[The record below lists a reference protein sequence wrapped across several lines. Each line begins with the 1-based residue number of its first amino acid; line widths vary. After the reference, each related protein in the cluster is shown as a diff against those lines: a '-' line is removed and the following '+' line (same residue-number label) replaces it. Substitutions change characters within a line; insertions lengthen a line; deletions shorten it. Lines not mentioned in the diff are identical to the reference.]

1 MREARQFI
9 ETCERLRQSQKQKL
23 ADVLAR
29 GRAEFEDRLIKADD
43 ANRLIKLAQGIRI
56 HEKNF
61 MLRGDETA
69 LIEIDRTIDAIGELI
84 DDLDQRFES
93 EVNVAQLSAIR
104 ESARRYKLAFDAW
117 VEDSQQKEEKMA
129 SMVLSARGMVEQC
142 EALRSDQKRL
152 TETSVGDAIQAIA
165 GILALTILGGL
176 LMGIAITRSIV
187 QPLRGAAEFAGAVA
201 EGDFDRSLR
210 IDQRDEIGDL
220 ARSLDVMSGELAA
233 REGEIVEA
241 QQRGFRGIVEAFE
254 RGFFFYSTDERGHLT
269 YISPSVANVIGWEPD
284 EGTPHFR
291 DLCTDSPINDEA
303 KHRSEET
310 LRGRTQSS
318 FEVELATPDGRICR
332 LEISEIPVT
341 NDDGRVTEAQGIAH
355 DVTTLIE
362 ARAAADQASR
372 AKSAF
377 LANMSHELRTPMNA
391 IIGYSEMLMEDA
403 EDSGDDAQLE
413 DLRKI
418 HGAGQYLLSLIN
430 DILDLSKVEAGRMDL
445 YLERFDLAEM
455 VEEIASTVAPLV
467 EKQENTL
474 VCEPAEGLG
483 TMRADLTKVRQALFN
498 LLSNAAKFTA
508 KGTITLA
515 ARRDRDDAGDR
526 IVMSVADT
534 GIGIPPDKLEH
545 IFDEFSQADQTTTRN
560 FGGTGLGLAIS
571 RRFCRMMGGDI
582 TVWSRPGE
590 GAVFTMTLPATVD
603 ALEVAKAAASD
614 SGSEDGD
621 GPVPSTVVA
630 GAVLVIDDDPDA
642 RDLLRRTLEA
652 DGHEVVTAAS
662 ARDGLELARAATP
675 AVVTLDVSM
684 PDMDGWTVLRL
695 LKSDPALRHVPV
707 VMVSMLHEKGLGIAL
722 GAAEYLSKPVDRKK
736 LQELVARLSESETRG
751 HVLVVEDDAAEREL
765 VRRALQ
771 QQGRTVVEAENGAVG
786 MERVTEETPQVVIL
800 DLMMPVMDGFEFL
813 RRLRASPAG
822 RPVPVIVLTAR
833 ELSADEADLL
843 TKEASAVLLKDSPDL
858 DAALSELRS
867 VVAGYLGPGTAGG

>member
-1 MREARQFI
+1 MSWKNLRVGQKIGVAFAALIILSGVVGAIAYLGFTGVVDRIEKADDANRLIKLAQEIRRHEKNYLLRGDEESRYLVVDSIRRAREQIEDTRPRFRNPANVAQINRIAREIETYEQSFTAWVELAGTQRDLERELVREARQFI

-93 EVNVAQLSAIR
+93 AVNVAQLSAIR

-117 VEDSQQKEEKMA
+117 VEDSRQKEEKMA

-187 QPLRGAAEFAGAVA
+187 HPLRGAAEFAGAVA
-201 EGDFDRSLR
+201 EGDFNRSLR

-220 ARSLDVMSGELAA
+220 ARSLEVMSGELAA

-284 EGTPHFR
+284 EDTPHFR

-303 KHRSEET
+303 KRRSEET

-341 NDDGRVTEAQGIAH
+341 NDDGRVTGAQGIAH

-418 HGAGQYLLSLIN
+418 HAAGQYLLSLIN

-455 VEEIASTVAPLV
+455 VEEVASTVAPLV

-483 TMRADLTKVRQALFN
+483 TMRADLTKVRQTLFN

-515 ARRDRDDAGDR
+515 A
-526 IVMSVADT
+526 
-534 GIGIPPDKLEH
+534 
-545 IFDEFSQADQTTTRN
+545 
-560 FGGTGLGLAIS
+560 
-571 RRFCRMMGGDI
+571 
-582 TVWSRPGE
+582 
-590 GAVFTMTLPATVD
+590 
-603 ALEVAKAAASD
+603 
-614 SGSEDGD
+614 
-621 GPVPSTVVA
+621 
-630 GAVLVIDDDPDA
+630 
-642 RDLLRRTLEA
+642 
-652 DGHEVVTAAS
+652 
-662 ARDGLELARAATP
+662 
-675 AVVTLDVSM
+675 
-684 PDMDGWTVLRL
+684 
-695 LKSDPALRHVPV
+695 
-707 VMVSMLHEKGLGIAL
+707 
-722 GAAEYLSKPVDRKK
+722 
-736 LQELVARLSESETRG
+736 
-751 HVLVVEDDAAEREL
+751 
-765 VRRALQ
+765 
-771 QQGRTVVEAENGAVG
+771 
-786 MERVTEETPQVVIL
+786 
-800 DLMMPVMDGFEFL
+800 
-813 RRLRASPAG
+813 
-822 RPVPVIVLTAR
+822 
-833 ELSADEADLL
+833 
-843 TKEASAVLLKDSPDL
+843 
-858 DAALSELRS
+858 
-867 VVAGYLGPGTAGG
+867 